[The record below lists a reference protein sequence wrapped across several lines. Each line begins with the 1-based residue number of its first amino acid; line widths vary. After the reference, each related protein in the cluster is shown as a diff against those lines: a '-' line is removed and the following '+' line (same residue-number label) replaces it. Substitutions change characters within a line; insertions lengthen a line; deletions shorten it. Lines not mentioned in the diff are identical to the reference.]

1 MRPFAFARPT
11 EVDEAV
17 RAVAGDPEAV
27 FLAGGTNL
35 VDHLRLGVA
44 RPALVVDVRTL
55 TSREVTDAG
64 DGGLRIGAAVTNSQ
78 LAADRRVRERYP
90 VRAQALH
97 QTLPLVSGKLPDM
110 LDHAAD
116 QACARVQC
124 SPDERKALGN
134 VLNGPAQAPPEA
146 SPPDESAP
154 ALPPPQ
160 APAPVGTPT

>member
-1 MRPFAFARPT
+1 MRPFTFVRPS
-11 EVDEAV
+11 EADEAV
-17 RAVAGDPEAV
+17 RAVASDPEAV

-90 VRAQALH
+90 VRAQALLAGASG
-97 QTLPLVSGKLPDM
+97 QLRNMATVGGNPLQRTRCLYFQDVTKPCNKREPGSGCPAHHGEHRNL
-110 LDHAAD
+110 AI
-116 QACARVQC
+116 
-124 SPDERKALGN
+124 LGHSEHC
-134 VLNGPAQAPPEA
+134 VATHP
-146 SPPDESAP
+146 S
-154 ALPPPQ
+154 
-160 APAPVGTPT
+160 